1 MKLIVQI
8 PCLDEEGTL
17 AQTIADIP
25 RRIEGI
31 DQVEVLVI
39 DDGSTDHTS
48 EVARKSGA
56 DHIVRFPRNR
66 GLGHAFKAGFD
77 TCLKLGADIIVNT
90 DGDNQYFGG
99 DIVQL
104 VKPILAGRAELVIG
118 DRQTHAI
125 AHFSRVKRFLQH
137 FGSRVVGRL
146 AHLEVP
152 DVASGFRAF
161 NRDAA
166 LQLSTFTDF
175 DHTAEHVVESGQI
188 RLAVVSVPVRTN
200 PKARESRL
208 FSSIGE
214 FVFKSSLISLRAYAR
229 YKAIKIFTALGL
241 LVFALGTLLGL
252 RFLYFLVFT
261 DEGHLHVQSVILAA
275 ILLLAG
281 FQMILTGIVSDLIA
295 TNRSLLEDAVTR
307 IKKIELDRLA
317 EKASKTGKSAAG
329 KSEEPDRSLPTSAPP
344 S

>member
-8 PCLDEEGTL
+8 PCLDEERTL
-17 AQTIADIP
+17 GQTIADIP

-39 DDGSTDHTS
+39 DDGSTDRTS
-48 EVARKSGA
+48 EVARESGA

-90 DGDNQYFGG
+90 DGDNQYLGG
-99 DIVQL
+99 DIARL

-118 DRQTHAI
+118 DRQTHSI
-125 AHFSRVKRFLQH
+125 AHFSWVKRFLQQI
-137 FGSRVVGRL
+137 GSRVVGRL

-161 NRDAA
+161 SRESA

-188 RLAVVSVPVRTN
+188 RLAVVSVPIRTN

-241 LVFALGTLLGL
+241 LVFAFGTLLGF

-281 FQMILTGIVSDLIA
+281 FQMILTGIVADLIA

-317 EKASKTGKSAAG
+317 EKAART
-329 KSEEPDRSLPTSAPP
+329 DRATTDELRESDQALPSSTSN